1 MTNQTILPGLQSRTR
16 WVFRP
21 DEVKDIH
28 AIRTSGELR
37 PVKEVEIVGEDADGN
52 LALVAD
58 RGFWTEEKMD
68 LMEHHGFQTFIESE
82 RVSRQGVF
90 GWLPAEMVHDIK
102 SVVRWRK
109 DAG

>member
-1 MTNQTILPGLQSRTR
+1 MDNVTN
-16 WVFRP
+16 
-21 DEVKDIH
+21 IH
-28 AIRTSGELR
+28 AVLATGEIRPG
-37 PVKEVEIVGEDADGN
+37 KEVEIVGEDADGN

-68 LMEHHGFQTFIESE
+68 LMEQHGFQTFIESE
-82 RVSRQGVF
+82 PVSRQGVF